1 MSQITASQAET
12 RTPPPGVAAPVDGS
26 FNYLVPGDV
35 KPAIHIAPPG
45 EGETDRSGTFSAEEM
60 PVADIRGLPEEATLD
75 RQGFALVPHDTA
87 VKDFYDEDEVRA
99 VYFPEIERLI
109 KETTGASKVII
120 FDHTIRVEGG
130 DAVNDRGLRKPVRV
144 VHNDYTEKSG
154 PQRVRDLV
162 EDPAE
167 AEARLQKRFAVVNI
181 WRPIRGPVQTVP
193 LGIIDAESVA
203 PDDLIAT
210 DLVYTDRTG
219 EIYQI
224 AHNPKHRWHY
234 ISQMQRDEAML
245 IKSYDSATDG
255 RARFTPHSAFHDPTA
270 PEGAAPRESIE
281 VRTLIFFDPEP
292 RQ

>member
-35 KPAIHIAPPG
+35 KPAIHIARPG

-181 WRPIRGPVQTVP
+181 WRPIRGPVQDKP
-193 LGIIDAESVA
+193 LAVLDARSMGPNDFV
-203 PDDLIAT
+203 AT
-210 DLVYTDRTG
+210 DLVYRDRTG
-219 EIYQI
+219 EIYSV
-224 AHNPKHRWHY
+224 HHRPTHRWY
-234 ISQMQRDEAML
+234 YVSEMRPDEAL
-245 IKSYDSATDG
+245 LLKCYDSATDG
-255 RARFTPHSAFHDPTA
+255 RARFTAHSAFSNPSA
-270 PEGAAPRESIE
+270 PADAAPRESIE
-281 VRTLIFFDPEP
+281 ARTLVFFPPEE
-292 RQ
+292 